1 MNRSA
6 PTTDR
11 RRALVVFLLLLG
23 SLIASGC
30 GRAPKESALPDIFLI
45 TVDTL
50 RANHLGCYGYS
61 WNTTPNIDAF
71 AGEALLFEQCRSHAS
86 ETRASFSSVLSGFLP
101 HETKVIENIP
111 LVPQID
117 SLPEILQARGYTTI
131 AVVSNYVLRKGSG
144 FDQGFDVFDDTMKE
158 RELVRKWP
166 ERMADATADRA
177 IALIEEYRDE
187 PLFVWIH
194 FQDPHGP
201 YLPPDGYKEMF
212 RDPDRKPFVLK
223 ANESESGKGGIPA
236 YNLLE
241 EERDFYRYVAHY
253 DGEIRFLD
261 EQFGRVVDA
270 LDSLGL
276 IDNALVVFTADH
288 AEGMGENNY
297 FFGHGEN
304 LYDSVT
310 HVPLIVKKRGAIS
323 GRRTLTGR
331 RTEFVQHLDIVP
343 TVLNVAGVD
352 TDPRFRGADLLA
364 ESAAP
369 REIFAVAN
377 PLPSGDLRYSLV
389 SDGFKLIHTPALDLY
404 ELFDLK
410 TDPFEEKN
418 LFSTEPHRNRA
429 DGLAARLAEI
439 RKDDRLGL
447 RVKAMPRDLS
457 DEEKEKL
464 KALGYFR

>member
-1 MNRSA
+1 MIA
-6 PTTDR
+6 
-11 RRALVVFLLLLG
+11 VLLLLV
-23 SLIASGC
+23 LCGC
-30 GRAPKESALPDIFLI
+30 GRAPKESDRPDIFLI

-71 AGEALLFEQCRSHAS
+71 AKSALLFEQCRSHAS

-111 LVPQID
+111 LVPPID
-117 SLPEILQARGYTTI
+117 SLPEILRDRGYVTL
-131 AVVSNYVLRKGSG
+131 AVVSNYVLREGNG
-144 FDQGFDVFDDTMKE
+144 FDQGFDIFDDTMEE

-166 ERMADATADRA
+166 ERMAGATADRV
-177 IALIEEYRDE
+177 IALLEEYRDE
-187 PLFVWIH
+187 PLFVWVH

-201 YLPPDGYKEMF
+201 YLPPPEYREMF
-212 RDPDRKPFVLK
+212 KDREREPLIVP
-223 ANESESGKGGIPA
+223 ANESESGRGGIPA
-236 YNLLE
+236 YNLLK
-241 EERDFYRYVAHY
+241 EERDFYRYVAQY
-253 DGEIRFLD
+253 DGEIRYLD
-261 EQFGRVVDA
+261 EQFGRIVGA
-270 LDSLGL
+270 LEDLGL
-276 IDNALVVFTADH
+276 LDNGLVIFTADH

-310 HVPLIVKKRGAIS
+310 HVPLIVKKGAE
-323 GRRTLTGR
+323 LVGR

-343 TVLNVAGVD
+343 TVMKVAGVD
-352 TDPRFRGADLLA
+352 LDPRFRGIDLR
-364 ESAAP
+364 EPDGAP

-377 PLPSGDLRYSLV
+377 PLPSGELRYSLV
-389 SDGFKLIHTPALDLY
+389 AGGFKLIHTPGLDLY

-410 TDPFEEKN
+410 TDPFEETN
-418 LFSTEPHRNRA
+418 LFSLEQHRNRA
-429 DGLAARLAEI
+429 DGMAARLDEI
-439 RKDDRLGL
+439 RNEDRLDLPG
-447 RVKAMPRDLS
+447 KAVPRDLS

>member
-1 MNRSA
+1 M
-6 PTTDR
+6 
-11 RRALVVFLLLLG
+11 ALLFLLPSILLW
-23 SLIASGC
+23 GC
-30 GRAPKESALPDIFLI
+30 GREPKASARPDIFLI

-50 RANHLGCYGYS
+50 RASHLGCYGYS
-61 WNTTPNIDAF
+61 WNTSPHIDAF
-71 AGEALLFEQCRSHAS
+71 AAEGLLFEQCRSHAS
-86 ETRASFSSVLSGFLP
+86 ETRASFSSMLSGFLP

-117 SLPEILQARGYTTI
+117 SLPEILQAQGYTTI
-131 AVVSNYVLRKGSG
+131 AVVSNYVLRQGNG
-144 FDQGFDVFDDTMKE
+144 FDQGFDVFDDTMEE
-158 RELVRKWP
+158 RELIRKWP
-166 ERMADATADRA
+166 ERMAGATADRA
-177 IALIEEYRDE
+177 IELLEEYRDD

-201 YLPPDGYKEMF
+201 YLPPDRYKEMF
-212 RDPDRKPFVLK
+212 RDRERKPLILK
-223 ANESESGKGGIPA
+223 ANGSESGKGGIPA

-241 EERDFYRYVAHY
+241 EKRDFYEYVAHY
-253 DGEIRFLD
+253 DGEIRYLD
-261 EQFGRVVDA
+261 EQFGRIVEAIDR
-270 LDSLGL
+270 LGL
-276 IDNALVVFTADH
+276 AGNSFLIFTADH

-310 HVPLIVKKRGAIS
+310 HVPLIVKKGSEI
-323 GRRTLTGR
+323 TGR
-331 RTEFVQHLDIVP
+331 RTESVQHLDIVP
-343 TVLNVAGVD
+343 TVLNMAGVD
-352 TDPRFRGADLLA
+352 GDPRFRGADLLA
-364 ESAAP
+364 ESSAP

-377 PLPSGDLRYSLV
+377 PLPDGALRYSLV
-389 SDGFKLIHTPALDLY
+389 ADGFKLIHTPALDLY

-418 LFSTEPHRNRA
+418 LFSTASHRNRA

-439 RKDDRLGL
+439 RKEDRLDL